1 MSNDSILRAV
11 KDLVHTVDME
21 ELGAL
26 AMRQMFTLEEI
37 TRLVRE
43 VADDEPV
50 SSQQYD
56 EGYHQGQVDFAL
68 KIAEKIKEKLG

>member
-1 MSNDSILRAV
+1 MSNDSILNAV

-56 EGYHQGQVDFAL
+56 KGYHQGQVDFAL